1 MRKLFFII
9 TFSAF
14 ISYSCSKY
22 QVRHTVQ
29 YFISSEGNMNVG
41 FNDANGQ
48 MIYLDNV
55 SSTWKYAF
63 NAPQDGRFLTL
74 VVSSVDGN
82 IVSGAILVDGEE
94 AAISNSSEVSVTI
107 TTRLP

>member
-1 MRKLFFII
+1 MFI
-9 TFSAF
+9 F
-14 ISYSCSKY
+14 YSCSKY

-41 FNDANGQ
+41 FNDASGQ

-55 SSTWKYAF
+55 SSAWKYSF
-63 NAPQDGRFLTL
+63 NAPQDGRSLTL
-74 VVSSVDGN
+74 VVSSVEGN
-82 IVSGAILVDGEE
+82 VVSGAILVDGEE